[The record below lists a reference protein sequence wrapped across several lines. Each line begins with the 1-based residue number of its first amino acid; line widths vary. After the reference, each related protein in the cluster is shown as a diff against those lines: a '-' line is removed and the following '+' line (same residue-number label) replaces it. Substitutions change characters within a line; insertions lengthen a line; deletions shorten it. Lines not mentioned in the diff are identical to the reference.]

1 MINVKSGVKMANSN
15 DILTVYAGLDLGS
28 DTLKISYAV
37 DCNGIKTGK
46 IVGDESSGCAVP
58 AVAYYDFDDGKW
70 LFGENVERVGD
81 KSFMGVVKIKTL
93 LSLLL
98 NRVNAEVTASNNNFY
113 FNGNEFPKFYFPV
126 KRKLPADYS
135 QAVAGK
141 MTFSVEKI
149 TPADICLAFFRY
161 VNELICGRAAAL
173 AKKYGFSQASVQP
186 LVVYPQHVS
195 KNYVAELE
203 RLITLAF
210 DSPPSSV
217 LSMTKALCAYAMLTK
232 RIKTGESVLIFNL
245 GEEQVSVVK
254 TSLLKTGVA
263 VDGADGHND
272 PAYLGGNDIDDAV
285 ARFLEREMAGRESMG
300 RPSSGEDG
308 YQAEGS
314 LNSKQYLFVKDIKT
328 AKVIFGMPSYERVF
342 KDGVPVCVSR
352 DLYVQRSITRE
363 RFLQCTGIAD
373 GTGAAKLI
381 LDYVTEEL
389 DRPVNDGVK
398 KIFFSGGPVETYGL
412 IDFLKNAL
420 AKRVKVLTF
429 ENPVESYEGVENDGF
444 NILSYEDAL
453 YAPALGCALADIN
466 KLDIQTVL
474 ALSYGLRL
482 FLYEGEI
489 PYLELLVNKG
499 DVLPPEGAE
508 FFTPRPKDKIGLTTS
523 RNSVNSAPMHIMS
536 TVLSREDIAAGKDSH
551 RLEYVT
557 TSAGRWYLRAD
568 PNNKRVMT
576 KLVKYAGVKMLNGS
590 ENKNAGVIYYYYKNT
605 RVRLI
610 DKVYAVIG
618 VQIDGEGRARPYAEN
633 DRARNG
639 NDTVTIFYLWD
650 IKRNGRLIHRAGD
663 REVVYKKDIKFDFD
677 IDEMQFS

>member
-1 MINVKSGVKMANSN
+1 MANSGTV
-15 DILTVYAGLDLGS
+15 LKVYAGLDLGS

-46 IVGDESSGCAVP
+46 IVGDESSATAVP
-58 AVAYYDFDDGKW
+58 AVAYYDFDDDKW
-70 LFGENVERVGD
+70 LFGEEVETVGD

-98 NRVNAEVTASNNNFY
+98 NRVSAEVTASNQNYY

-141 MTFSVEKI
+141 MTFTVAKI
-149 TPADICLAFFRY
+149 TPADVCLAFFRY
-161 VNELICGRAAAL
+161 ANALINSRAAAL
-173 AKKYGFSQASVQP
+173 AKKYGYSKAEIQP
-186 LVVYPQHVS
+186 SVVYPQHVS
-195 KNYVAELE
+195 KSYISELE
-203 RLITLAF
+203 RLVTMAF
-210 DSPPSSV
+210 DAPPSSV
-217 LSMTKALCAYAMLTK
+217 LSMTKSLCAYAMLTK

-245 GEEQVSVVK
+245 GEEQISVVK
-254 TSLLKTGVA
+254 TSLLKSGVA

-272 PAYLGGNDIDDAV
+272 PAYLGGNDVDDAV
-285 ARFLEREMAGRESMG
+285 AKFLEREMAGRESMG

-328 AKVIFGMPSYERVF
+328 AKVIFGMPSYSRVF

-352 DLYVQRSITRE
+352 DLYVQRYLTRE
-363 RFLQCTGIAD
+363 QFLKCTGIAD
-373 GTGAAKLI
+373 CTGAAKLI
-381 LDYVTEEL
+381 LEYVLEEL
-389 DRPVNDGVK
+389 ARPVNGDVK

-412 IDFLKNAL
+412 IDFLRTAL

-429 ENPVESYEGVENDGF
+429 ENPAETYEGLENDGF

-466 KLDIQTVL
+466 KLDIKTVL

-499 DVLPPEGAE
+499 DVLPPDGAK
-508 FFTPRPKDKIGLTTS
+508 FFTPGPKDKIGLTTS
-523 RNSVNSAPMHIMS
+523 RDSVNSAPMHIMS
-536 TVLSREDIAAGKDSH
+536 TVLTREDIAAGKNSNL
-551 RLEYVT
+551 LEYVT
-557 TSAGRWYLRAD
+557 TSAGRMYLKAD
-568 PNNKRVMT
+568 PFNKRIMT
-576 KLVKYAGVKMLNGS
+576 KLVKYAGVKLLNGT
-590 ENKNAGVIYYYYKNT
+590 ENSNAGVIYYYYNNT

-633 DRARNG
+633 DKARNG

-650 IKRNGRLIHRAGD
+650 IKKNGRLIHRAGD
-663 REVVYKKDIKFDFD
+663 REVVYKKDVKFDFD